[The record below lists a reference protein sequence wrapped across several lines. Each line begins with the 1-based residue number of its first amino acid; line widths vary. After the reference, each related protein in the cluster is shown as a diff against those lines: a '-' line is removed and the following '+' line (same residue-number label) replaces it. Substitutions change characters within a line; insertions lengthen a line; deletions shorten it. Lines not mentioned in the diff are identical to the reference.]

1 MSAEVQKKAIEVRYQ
16 GMSIAEAS
24 TASVSEG
31 QFMNYSISAG
41 FTPLR
46 ALDPGE
52 TTAATIARA
61 LATLIMDLNKKN
73 DT

>member
-1 MSAEVQKKAIEVRYQ
+1 MSAEVQKKTIEIRYQ
-16 GMSIAEAS
+16 GMSIAEAL

-46 ALDPGE
+46 ALNPDE
-52 TTAATIARA
+52 SVAATIAKV